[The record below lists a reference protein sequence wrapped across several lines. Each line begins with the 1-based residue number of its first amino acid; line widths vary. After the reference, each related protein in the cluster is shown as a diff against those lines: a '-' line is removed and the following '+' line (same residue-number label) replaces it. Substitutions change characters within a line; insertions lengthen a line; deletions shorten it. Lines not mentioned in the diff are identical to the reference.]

1 MSYKTLIA
9 IGAAIVLAGCEMEGA
24 PQSTSPA
31 AAPAQQRAI
40 MPAAPA
46 TGGQI
51 SDTSTRT
58 TTTVSGNTTRT
69 ETTSTTVGVNA
80 GGFLAALAG
89 GAGSAPN
96 TSADYTGT
104 WNVTSPNNRQCR
116 MTLRAP
122 ATAAGPAMVSN
133 QGCFQELFNVSRWSL
148 RGSELVLTDGFG
160 TQIVSLRAT
169 ERNRLQGGEVTMWR

>member
-1 MSYKTLIA
+1 MSQKILIA
-9 IGAAIVLAGCEMEGA
+9 IGAAIVLAGCNMENA

-31 AAPAQQRAI
+31 PAQQRDI
-40 MPAAPA
+40 MPAASA
-46 TGGQI
+46 NAGRI

-58 TTTVSGNTTRT
+58 TTTVRGNTTQT
-69 ETTSTTVGVNA
+69 ETTSTTVGFNA

-96 TSADYTGT
+96 TSADYAGT

-116 MTLRAP
+116 MTLRSQ
-122 ATAAGPAMVSN
+122 TTSSSPAMVSN

-148 RGSELVLTDGFG
+148 RGSELVLADSFG
-160 TQIVSLRAT
+160 NQVVSLRAT
-169 ERNRLQGGEVTMWR
+169 ERNRLEGGEVTMWR

>member
-1 MSYKTLIA
+1 MTKHFLIA
-9 IGAAIVLAGCEMEGA
+9 ACAVIALAGCEIEGA

-31 AAPAQQRAI
+31 ATPQRDI
-40 MPAAPA
+40 MPAPQVGTASV
-46 TGGQI
+46 
-51 SDTSTRT
+51 SDSSTTT

-69 ETTSTTVGVNA
+69 ETTSTSVGVNA

-89 GAGSAPN
+89 GGQAANTAADYAGS
-96 TSADYTGT
+96 

-116 MTLRAP
+116 MVLRAP
-122 ATAAGPAMVSN
+122 ATAGAPAMVQN

-160 TQIVSLRAT
+160 NSVASLRPTA
-169 ERNRLQGGEVTMWR
+169 RNRLEGGDVLMWR